1 MISSQLLLWIV
12 SKDSVEAA
20 IHDSCNTMGMLHG
33 FCFLVASI
41 DKKVR
46 QMTRFHRYF
55 PYSDGQLAI
64 GMVSRIASSL
74 VQSEM
79 KLSLPTVAQLQKGV
93 DGDAILQGLIGSLAA
108 KSSDQNPQGIPWWC
122 RGFFHC
128 TNSKT
133 QGAEQAHHGIFW
145 YAGVKLRVLTMLR
158 FQWS

>member
-1 MISSQLLLWIV
+1 
-12 SKDSVEAA
+12 
-20 IHDSCNTMGMLHG
+20 MGMLHG

-64 GMVSRIASSL
+64 GMVSTIASSV

-93 DGDAILQGLIGSLAA
+93 DGDIILQRLIGSLAA
-108 KSSDQNPQGIPWWC
+108 KSSDPKPPGDP
-122 RGFFHC
+122 
-128 TNSKT
+128 
-133 QGAEQAHHGIFW
+133 
-145 YAGVKLRVLTMLR
+145 LTMRRIFSLYQFENPR
-158 FQWS
+158 CRTSAPWHLLICRCEASGSDNVGFPVELG